1 MAAACALLVVVVL
14 AKVVLL
20 TKAVVVVLAKAPEVV
35 VAKGA
40 DVVVDLE
47 GATVD
52 GTEELGAALGLREKP
67 PVATTPTKAPTTSAP
82 ATKVRTAKVP
92 MPLEPAASL
101 ARGRPPAFVLTS
113 QG

>member
-1 MAAACALLVVVVL
+1 MLL
-14 AKVVLL
+14 A
-20 TKAVVVVLAKAPEVV
+20 KAVVVVLLAKAPEVV
-35 VAKGA
+35 VAKA
-40 DVVVDLE
+40 AEVVDLE
-47 GATVD
+47 EATVD
-52 GTEELGAALGLREKP
+52 GAEEPGAALGLREKP